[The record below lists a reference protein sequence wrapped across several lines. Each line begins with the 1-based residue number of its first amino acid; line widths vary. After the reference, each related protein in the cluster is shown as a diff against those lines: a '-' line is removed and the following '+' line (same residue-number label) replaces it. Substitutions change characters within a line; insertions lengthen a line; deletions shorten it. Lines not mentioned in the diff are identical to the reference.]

1 MVKNNIARRLSRI
14 ACTQS
19 LLACAALCLCM
30 WQGAQAQIKEGQ
42 SVDKIV
48 AVAGNEVILQSDV
61 QTQMALLAQQD
72 PTVLKNSNSP
82 ELLRRVLDALINEKL
97 ILIKAV
103 EDSVVVSEDEVS
115 ERLNYQIQSLVQQL
129 GSEKRVEEV
138 YGMSIARIRRDF
150 REEIRKQLLT
160 ERKKQQKFTEVK
172 PSQREVETFYRE
184 YRDSLPLV
192 PEQYE
197 LYHIVKYV
205 DATTAAKDEA
215 RKLAMRIRD
224 SILAGG
230 SFADFAKRYSADGGS
245 ANSGGELGFVNK
257 GKLVPEYEK
266 AAQNLK
272 PNEISEAVET
282 PFGFHII
289 QLVEKREGA
298 INTRHILF
306 KIGQSNDDVE
316 RTKALL
322 TSLKQKAEAGE
333 NFEDLARQNSDD
345 DETKAFGGAIGPI
358 EATRLGELS
367 SVVTAL
373 PDGGI
378 SDPIPYAGSPTKVG
392 FRIVYRKS
400 KIPEHLTSLQNDF
413 KRVEQYATMYKRNKL
428 YEDWVKEL
436 RNTIYWE
443 IRDNQYKQ

>member
-1 MVKNNIARRLSRI
+1 MVKTILARKRAVAR
-14 ACTQS
+14 CTQ
-19 LLACAALCLCM
+19 LFALAFCLCLPL
-30 WQGAQAQIKEGQ
+30 AQAQVKEGQ

-72 PTVLKNSNSP
+72 PSVMKDPNNP
-82 ELLRRVLDALINEKL
+82 EILHRILDALVNEKL
-97 ILIKAV
+97 ILVRAI
-103 EDSVVVSEDEVS
+103 EDSVNVTDDEVT
-115 ERLNYQIQSLVQQL
+115 ERLNFQIQSLVQQL

-150 REEIRKQLLT
+150 RDEIRKQLLT
-160 ERKKQQKFTEVK
+160 ERKKQQKFMDIK
-172 PSQREVETFYRE
+172 PSQREVETFFRD

-215 RKLAMRIRD
+215 SNLARRVRD

-230 SFADFAKRYSADGGS
+230 DFAAFAKRYSADAGS
-245 ANSGGELGFVNK
+245 AASGGDLGFVNK

-266 AAQNLK
+266 IAYSLK
-272 PNEISEAVET
+272 PNEISDPIET
-282 PFGFHII
+282 PFGFHLI
-289 QLVEKREGA
+289 QLVEKREGSV
-298 INTRHILF
+298 NTRHILF
-306 KIGQSNDDVE
+306 KIGQSGDDVE
-316 RTKALL
+316 RTKAALAE
-322 TSLKQKAEAGE
+322 LKKQVEGGA
-333 NFEDLARQNSDD
+333 NFEDLARENSEDE
-345 DETKAFGGAIGPI
+345 ETKAFGGAIGPV
-358 EATRLGELS
+358 EAARLGDLGS
-367 SVVTAL
+367 AVTAL
-373 PDGGI
+373 PDGGV

-392 FRIVYRKS
+392 FRIVYRKA
-400 KIPEHLTSLQNDF
+400 KVPEHIMSLENDL
-413 KRVEQYATMYKRNKL
+413 KRVEQYATMFKRNKM

-443 IRDNQYKQ
+443 IKDAQYKQ

>member
-1 MVKNNIARRLSRI
+1 MVVKIILAGTGAAVRSVCLFALAFGLS
-14 ACTQS
+14 
-19 LLACAALCLCM
+19 LPLAT
-30 WQGAQAQIKEGQ
+30 AQVKEGQ

-72 PTVLKNSNSP
+72 PSVMKNPNNP
-82 ELLRRVLDALINEKL
+82 ELLRRILDALVNEKL
-97 ILIKAV
+97 ILIKAI
-103 EDSVVVSEDEVS
+103 EDSVKVSDDEVT
-115 ERLNYQIQSLVQQL
+115 ERLNFQIQSLVQQL

-150 REEIRKQLLT
+150 RDEIRKQLLT
-160 ERKKQQKFTEVK
+160 ERKKQQKFMDIK
-172 PSQREVETFYRE
+172 PSQREVETFYRD

-215 RKLAMRIRD
+215 RKMAQRVRD
-224 SILAGG
+224 SILSGG
-230 SFADFAKRYSADGGS
+230 SFADFAKRYSADPGS
-245 ANSGGELGFVNK
+245 ANSGGELGFVDK

-266 AAQNLK
+266 VAYNLK
-272 PNEISEAVET
+272 PNEISDPVET

-289 QLVEKREGA
+289 QLVEKRQSS

-316 RTKALL
+316 RTKAELAA
-322 TSLKQKAEAGE
+322 LKKKVEEGA
-333 NFEDLARQNSDD
+333 NFEELARANSDD
-345 DETKAFGGAIGPI
+345 EETKAFGGVIGPV
-358 EATRLGELS
+358 ESTRLGELA

-373 PDGGI
+373 PDGGV
-378 SDPIPYAGSPTKVG
+378 SDPMPYAGSPTKVG
-392 FRIVYRKS
+392 FRIVYRKA
-400 KIPEHLTSLQNDF
+400 KTPEHLMSLENDL
-413 KRVEQYATMYKRNKL
+413 KRVEQFATMFKRNKM
-428 YEDWVKEL
+428 YEDWVQEL

-443 IRDNQYKQ
+443 VKDPLYKQ

>member
-1 MVKNNIARRLSRI
+1 MSCILG
-14 ACTQS
+14 
-19 LLACAALCLCM
+19 LLALAVFSLCP
-30 WQGAQAQIKEGQ
+30 APASAQIKEGQ

-72 PTVLKNSNSP
+72 PSVLKDQNNP
-82 ELLRRVLDALINEKL
+82 QLLRRVLDALVNEKL
-97 ILIKAV
+97 ILIKAM
-103 EDSVVVSEDEVS
+103 EDSVTVSEDEVT
-115 ERLNYQIQSLVQQL
+115 ERLNYQIQALVQQL
-129 GSEKRVEEV
+129 GSEKRVEDV
-138 YGMSIARIRRDF
+138 YGMSIARIKRDF

-160 ERKKQQKFTEVK
+160 ERKKQQKFMDVK
-172 PSQREVETFYRE
+172 PSQREVETFYRD

-215 RKLAMRIRD
+215 RNLAQRVRD

-230 SFADFAKRYSADGGS
+230 SFGDFAKRYSADPGS
-245 ANSGGELGFVNK
+245 ASADGELGFVEK

-266 AAQNLK
+266 VAQNLK
-272 PNEISEAVET
+272 PNEISEPVET

-289 QLVEKREGA
+289 QLIEKRQNS
-298 INTRHILF
+298 INTKHILF
-306 KIGQSNDDVE
+306 KIGQSNEDVE
-316 RTKALL
+316 RTKTFLL
-322 TSLKQKAEAGE
+322 SLKQQVEAGA
-333 NFEDLARQNSDD
+333 NFEELAREHSE
-345 DETKAFGGAIGPI
+345 DEETRAFGGAIGPI

-367 SVVTAL
+367 STVTAL

-378 SDPIPYAGSPTKVG
+378 SDPIPYAGSPTKIG

-400 KIPEHLTSLQNDF
+400 KIPEHLTSLTNDF
-413 KRVEQYATMYKRNKL
+413 KRVEQYATMYKRNKM

-443 IRDNQYKQ
+443 IRDEKYKQ